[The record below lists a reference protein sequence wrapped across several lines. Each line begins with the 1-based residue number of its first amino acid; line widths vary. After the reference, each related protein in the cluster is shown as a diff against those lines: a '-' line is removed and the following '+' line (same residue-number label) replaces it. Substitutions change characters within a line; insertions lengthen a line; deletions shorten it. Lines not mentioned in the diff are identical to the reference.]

1 MQYYMDN
8 RTSRHDK
15 VDGEVETR
23 KFFLNCLCLLL
34 GRLDDKRFESTV
46 LERGIDISRVLVPQ
60 VPRSKIL

>member
-1 MQYYMDN
+1 MDN